1 MKFGASVSSYTTSWD
16 EISGAIGTMESGR
29 WESIWFPDHFIP
41 PAAWKGAEDQPIFE
55 SWSLL
60 AAVAGM
66 TTKLRM
72 GHMVSG
78 NTYRNPGLV
87 AKMATTIDQISQ
99 GRFILSVGAAWFKR
113 EHEAYGWDFPSLGER
128 SNRFEEACQLIHEL
142 FTATGP
148 VDFNGKYYTLDKA
161 PLSPAAVQNPHIPI
175 MIGGMGE
182 KRTLRTLAK
191 YGDIWNLDGFAVGK
205 EENERYGGMS
215 LQLYKHKVEVIE
227 KHCEDVGRDPSEIK
241 YTISMPIKL
250 SENTDE
256 TELLIDQVGS
266 GTVAGTADYIIHR
279 VGEFIE
285 AGVDEIMFSPR
296 PSNSESLQRL
306 DEEVLSAFD

>member
-1 MKFGASVSSYTTSWD
+1 
-16 EISGAIGTMESGR
+16 
-29 WESIWFPDHFIP
+29 
-41 PAAWKGAEDQPIFE
+41 
-55 SWSLL
+55 
-60 AAVAGM
+60 
-66 TTKLRM
+66 
-72 GHMVSG
+72 
-78 NTYRNPGLV
+78 
-87 AKMATTIDQISQ
+87 
-99 GRFILSVGAAWFKR
+99 
-113 EHEAYGWDFPSLGER
+113 
-128 SNRFEEACQLIHEL
+128 
-142 FTATGP
+142 
-148 VDFNGKYYTLDKA
+148 
-161 PLSPAAVQNPHIPI
+161 

-215 LQLYKHKVEVIE
+215 LELYKHKVEVIE

-250 SENTDE
+250 STNTEE
-256 TELLIDQVGS
+256 TELFIDQVGS

-296 PSNSESLQRL
+296 PSNSDSLQRL

>member
-215 LQLYKHKVEVIE
+215 LQLYKHKVGVIE

-256 TELLIDQVGS
+256 TELFIDQVGS